1 MRRRP
6 WCCSPTAETASL
18 RRRNVR
24 PRAWSA
30 APSNEAAAR
39 AAELGVQV
47 HTVLAGPAT
56 ETDPA
61 SIAFGA
67 TAETTGGSAYTA
79 DTASGLID
87 VYQMLES
94 EISTELEISD
104 FGALFIVAAAAL
116 AIAATIA
123 ILIAIRSDY

>member
-1 MRRRP
+1 M
-6 WCCSPTAETASL
+6 L
-18 RRRNVR
+18 
-24 PRAWSA
+24 
-30 APSNEAAAR
+30 
-39 AAELGVQV
+39 L
-47 HTVLAGPAT
+47 GPAT
-56 ETDPA
+56 ETDA
-61 SIAFGA
+61 ANIAFLQEI
-67 TAETTGGSAYTA
+67 AETTGGSAYTA

-87 VYQMLES
+87 VYQTLES